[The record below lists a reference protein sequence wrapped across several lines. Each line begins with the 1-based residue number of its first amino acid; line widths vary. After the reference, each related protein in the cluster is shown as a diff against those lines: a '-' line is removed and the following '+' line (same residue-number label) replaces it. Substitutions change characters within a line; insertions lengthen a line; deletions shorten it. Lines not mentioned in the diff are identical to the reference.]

1 MRLRLCEVKNH
12 AHASYVKDVE
22 NMAEF
27 LVQQLKLLGAFFV
40 EKRPIGTH
48 KLDGKEVDL
57 PPVVIAQV
65 GQDPKK
71 VRLRSIQLHRAN
83 LIPVA
88 TMTVTVTA
96 QFSSTAIPRLH
107 LLSTVFAC

>member
-1 MRLRLCEVKNH
+1 MRLRLGEVKNH

-27 LVQQLKLLGAFFV
+27 LVQQLKSLGAFFV

-71 VRLRSIQLHRAN
+71 VRRRSTKFHRAN

-88 TMTVTVTA
+88 TMIVTMTA
-96 QFSSTAIPRLH
+96 QFSSTAISLLH
-107 LLSTVFAC
+107 LLSTVFTC

>member
-1 MRLRLCEVKNH
+1 
-12 AHASYVKDVE
+12 
-22 NMAEF
+22 MAEF
-27 LVQQLKLLGAFFV
+27 LVKQLQSLGAFFV

-71 VRLRSIQLHRAN
+71 V
-83 LIPVA
+83 
-88 TMTVTVTA
+88 
-96 QFSSTAIPRLH
+96 
-107 LLSTVFAC
+107 C